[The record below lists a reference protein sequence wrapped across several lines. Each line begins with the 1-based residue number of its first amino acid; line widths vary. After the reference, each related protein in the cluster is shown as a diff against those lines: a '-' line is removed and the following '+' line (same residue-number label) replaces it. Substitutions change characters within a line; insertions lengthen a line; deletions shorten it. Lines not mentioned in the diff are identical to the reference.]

1 MITRRILATSS
12 CGIINCK
19 ICKSYNSHKNNFKKI
34 KKTILWL
41 NVLSYIHEIDAPES
55 LKQDDATD
63 LRVAVVAPVWESVFV
78 AIIDS

>member
-19 ICKSYNSHKNNFKKI
+19 ICKSYNSHKNNKKI

-41 NVLSYIHEIDAPES
+41 NIFSYIHKIDAPES

>member
-12 CGIINCK
+12 RGIINCK
-19 ICKSYNSHKNNFKKI
+19 ICKSYNSHKIIKKI

-41 NVLSYIHEIDAPES
+41 NIFSYIHKIDAPES
-55 LKQDDATD
+55 LKEDDATD
-63 LRVAVVAPVWESVFV
+63 LRVAVVAPVWESIFV